1 MRNIKQYSLILLLY
15 VVVIAVFLGVTTAG
29 NRAITVVSE
38 AIPVPRSHCI
48 IIDPGHGGEDGG
60 AVSVSGLPES
70 SYNLDISLRL
80 NDLFCLMGY
89 DTKML
94 RTTDCSV
101 YTQGSSLAEKKVSDL
116 KERVRVVNNTEN
128 GILISI
134 HQNNFSDNRY
144 SGAQVFFGKHSDSKA
159 LALEIQERLVQ
170 TLNKGSN
177 RKIKSADGI
186 YLMQHV
192 ECPAVLVEC
201 GFLSNPQEE
210 ALLRSAEYQ
219 KKLSCV
225 IAVATLEFLD
235 RNDIG

>member
-1 MRNIKQYSLILLLY
+1 MRNVKQYSMIILLY
-15 VVVIAVFLGVTTAG
+15 VVVIAVFLGVTTVG
-29 NRAITVVSE
+29 NRAITAVSE
-38 AIPVPRSHCI
+38 AIPIQRSYCV

-94 RTTDCSV
+94 RTTDRSV
-101 YTQGSSLAEKKVSDL
+101 YTQGNSLAEKKVSDL
-116 KERVRVVNNTEN
+116 RERASVVNSTEN

-134 HQNNFSDNRY
+134 HQNNFSDERY
-144 SGAQVFFGKHSDSKA
+144 SGAQVFYGKQDNSKA
-159 LALEIQERLVQ
+159 LAIQIQTKLVETVNQ
-170 TLNKGSN
+170 GSN

-210 ALLRSAEYQ
+210 ALLRSPEYQ
-219 KKLSCV
+219 KKLICV
-225 IAVATLEFLD
+225 IAAATLEFLD
-235 RNDIG
+235 RNEIG